1 MQEQSPWTRR
11 RFLGASIFG
20 ALGSSELLGQGDPQ
34 IRRPLRSGPVQNTR
48 VRVHSDRIEG
58 LLIGSFI
65 GDALGGPIEFQS
77 AEAVQRIQHPTKVWG
92 RDERLD
98 ARCLDDAI
106 ARLRLISYQELRPE
120 PESYA
125 HWTKNAPAGTITD
138 DSRHKLILLHALQMS
153 NSGNRWPLTLDDYAR
168 AHLEWGGL
176 DLIKSRPGYHDL
188 CADWLREWE
197 QGARWVLG
205 DRDLARAL
213 PPERMWAGLPTC
225 SGQMALLPLAA
236 LHAGDP
242 VSAYQA
248 AYNLGFFDNGFGKDL
263 NAALVGGLATA
274 LTSPEI
280 PDGMYPWETVTS
292 TMRTVDPYRYGDIPW
307 VTRPVIRWMDLA
319 DRLADAAEGCPR
331 ALFEGFERE
340 FKNTIKWEA
349 QVPFVVTFALLK
361 LCAEKP
367 LAALQLSIEW
377 GHDTDSYS
385 QLVGAFLGA
394 RYGASIFPQEMR
406 TRVREQLL
414 LDYDFHIDHAVNL
427 LQRRY

>member
-1 MQEQSPWTRR
+1 MMIKQSNWTRR
-11 RFLGASIFG
+11 RFLGTSFLG
-20 ALGSSELLGQGDPQ
+20 AIGSPALLGRDEQAFRGLPDSVSLNQ
-34 IRRPLRSGPVQNTR
+34 TR
-48 VRVHSDRIEG
+48 VKAERIEG

-77 AEAVQRIQHPTKVWG
+77 AEAVRRIQHSPKQWSRG
-92 RDERLD
+92 ERLD
-98 ARCLDDAI
+98 ARGMDDAI
-106 ARLRLISYQELRPE
+106 ARMRLISYGELRPE

-125 HWTKNAPAGTITD
+125 HWAKDAPAGTVTD
-138 DSRHKLILLHALQMS
+138 DSRHKLILLHALHQARAA
-153 NSGNRWPLTLDDYAR
+153 GRWPLTLDDYAR
-168 AHLEWGGL
+168 AHIEWGGF
-176 DLIKSRPGYHDL
+176 DLIKKRPGYQEL
-188 CADWLREWE
+188 CTDWLREWD

-236 LHAGDP
+236 LYAGDP
-242 VSAYQA
+242 AGAYRA
-248 AYNLGFFDNGFGKDL
+248 AYDLAFFDNGFGKDL

-274 LTSPEI
+274 LITPETI
-280 PDGMYPWETVTS
+280 EGESPWESVVS
-292 TMRTVDPYRYGDIPW
+292 TMRTVDPYRYAAIPW
-307 VTRPVIRWMDLA
+307 VTRPVVRWMDLA
-319 DRLADAAEGCPR
+319 DRLVDAAEDCPW

-349 QVPFVVTFALLK
+349 QVPFVVTFAVLK
-361 LCAEKP
+361 LCASNP

-385 QLVGAFLGA
+385 QLVGALLGA
-394 RYGASIFPQEMR
+394 RFGAGIFPGEMR

-414 LDYDFHIDHAVNL
+414 LDYDFQIDDAVRLLHI
-427 LQRRY
+427 